1 MDRLAAMETFVR
13 VVEAGSFSRAA
24 QQLGVGQSAVSK
36 AVAQLEDKLGVRL
49 LRRSTRSLSVTEA
62 GQRFY
67 ERALHAIQ
75 EADAA
80 EADARGVAAGL
91 SGKLRVSASVCF
103 ARIHILPTLPEFLAM
118 HPKVELEIVL
128 DDRIIDVAKE
138 GVDVALRTGSTTDLS
153 LMTRAIARSHTRVMA
168 STAYL
173 DTHGTPESPEDLA
186 NHRWIGRPKDGAR
199 HTVVFRRGQNEAAIQ
214 LRPGVRVS
222 STEGLREAV
231 LAGVGIAIIS
241 EWLFTPELVSGS
253 VRSVL
258 DDWSL
263 PELQLSAVY
272 PGRRPSARASAF
284 VAFVET
290 GMRARARTQGAERR
304 LSVVRASTTS

>member
-1 MDRLAAMETFVR
+1 VDRLAAMETFVR

-24 QQLGVGQSAVSK
+24 QQLNVGQSAVSK
-36 AVAQLEDKLGVRL
+36 TVAQLEEKLGVRL
-49 LRRSTRSLSVTEA
+49 LRRSTRNLSVTEA

-67 ERALHAIQ
+67 DRALQAIQ

-80 EADARGVAAGL
+80 ETDARGVAAGL

-103 ARIHILPTLPEFLAM
+103 ARIHILPKLPSFLAM
-118 HPKVELEIVL
+118 HPKVELEILL

-153 LMTRAIARSHTRVMA
+153 LTTKRIARSRTRVMA

-173 DTHGTPESPEDLA
+173 DAHGTPESPEDLT
-186 NHRWIGRPKDGAR
+186 NHAWIGRPRDGAR
-199 HTVVFRRGQNEAAIQ
+199 HTVIFHRGQMDTAVQ
-214 LRPGVRVS
+214 LRPRLRVS

-231 LAGVGIAIIS
+231 LSGVGIAIVS

-258 DDWSL
+258 DDWLL

-272 PGRRPSARASAF
+272 SGRRPSARASAF

-290 GMRARARTQGAERR
+290 EMTAQAKTRGTERR
-304 LSVVRASTTS
+304 LSVLRAATS